1 MNLIELLENN
11 DVNLTDEKYCDLGS
25 YLYSDEF
32 EEQYMNNI
40 YFTDYIPARIEDN
53 DEYSK
58 IEIYYDGIKR
68 GKVHSEE
75 YQKMVEKYLG
85 YFKSMFCE
93 NGILILSSITLNNS
107 DSKKITNKS
116 LNEITLPDYDIVD
129 SDFLKTND
137 DILKLALAERAH
149 IILIDKTKKIVMF
162 VDGFHCQTF
171 LLDNNQVEIVRDEL
185 KKFSLFLWKDEIE

>member
-1 MNLIELLENN
+1 MNLIEFFEKNN
-11 DVNLTDEKYCDLGS
+11 MSITDEKYKFLDD

-40 YFTDYIPARIEDN
+40 YFTDYIPARIKDN
-53 DEYSK
+53 DEYGK

-75 YQKMVEKYLG
+75 YQKMVERYVS

-116 LNEITLPDYDIVD
+116 LNEVKFPDYDIID
-129 SDFLKTND
+129 SGFLKTND

-149 IILIDKTKKIVMF
+149 IILISKTKKIIMF

-171 LLDNNQVEIVRDEL
+171 LLDTTQIETVRDEL
-185 KKFSLFLWKDEIE
+185 KKIGLFLWKDEIE